1 MLTWDTKD
9 ISNLA
14 GEISLVAG
22 LVRRRFF
29 EVFFYTHYLYIVFH
43 VGISYSLISFPG
55 FYIFMVDRFLRFLQ
69 SRDNIRLLSAIR
81 DVIATRQKKKKCKIT
96 LICAFKNSSEISML
110 DLVLPL
116 SGLQT
121 QLSSDITFKIEA
133 FITREKEARS
143 EKRSDNEQNENTLVR
158 TKSFRPT
165 QLSNPRTKLMALARW
180 NSLILVNYR

>member
-55 FYIFMVDRFLRFLQ
+55 FYIFMVDRFLRSLQ
-69 SRDNIRLLSAIR
+69 SRDNIRVLSARILPSHT
-81 DVIATRQKKKKCKIT
+81 IELT
-96 LICAFKNSSEISML
+96 FSKNPSEFSKFYNC
-110 DLVLPL
+110 D
-116 SGLQT
+116 S
-121 QLSSDITFKIEA
+121 
-133 FITREKEARS
+133 
-143 EKRSDNEQNENTLVR
+143 
-158 TKSFRPT
+158 
-165 QLSNPRTKLMALARW
+165 
-180 NSLILVNYR
+180 NSL